1 MEFHFFSTKKLFFF
15 YCKFQ
20 FFLQNWKCVTAA
32 LTDLISNVWLGLNLL
47 FMKFDEFEMNE
58 TRSLHSID
66 LRGHDSLECQ
76 IKY

>member
-1 MEFHFFSTKKLFFF
+1 M
-15 YCKFQ
+15 
-20 FFLQNWKCVTAA
+20 TAA